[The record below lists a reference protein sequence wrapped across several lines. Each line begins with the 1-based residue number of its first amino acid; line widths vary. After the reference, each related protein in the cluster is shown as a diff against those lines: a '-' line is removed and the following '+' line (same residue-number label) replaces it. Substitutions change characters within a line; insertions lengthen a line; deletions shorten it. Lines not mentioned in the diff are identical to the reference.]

1 MILIIILIVIF
12 IIFILIVGTIVVM
25 GEIKKKCYHDW
36 ELVSQ
41 KIYYLQYH
49 KTYKCSKCGKRKYI
63 EEWNFQ

>member
-1 MILIIILIVIF
+1 MEDKIEKIIDELNKLSIH
-12 IIFILIVGTIVVM
+12 
-25 GEIKKKCYHDW
+25 YW